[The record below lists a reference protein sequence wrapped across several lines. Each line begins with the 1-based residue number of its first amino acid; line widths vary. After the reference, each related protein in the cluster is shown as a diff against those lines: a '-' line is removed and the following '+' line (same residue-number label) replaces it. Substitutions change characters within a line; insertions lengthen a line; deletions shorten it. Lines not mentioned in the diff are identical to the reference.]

1 MFDKFSYYTKYIIL
15 KIKNLV
21 FTDYCVLFCFLAI
34 VFTNTSCTFDY
45 GDKESFGDDKPDL
58 IMENVEYV
66 RVRSANPLAK
76 LQAERVERYEK
87 KSMVKLQN
95 TTFEQYDE
103 QGKEINISG
112 KTGNATVE
120 IDTGNIFMDR
130 NVRIEV
136 KKEDIILETYR
147 LEWIDESKHLSTG
160 DNNEVF
166 VYRQNGTGFTG
177 IGLQS
182 DARKRSWEFIGR
194 VSGTYSYSDEDT
206 EK

>member
-1 MFDKFSYYTKYIIL
+1 M
-15 KIKNLV
+15 IKKKKSSC
-21 FTDYCVLFCFLAI
+21 FALFCLLAS

-45 GDKESFGDDKPDL
+45 GDKESSGNDHPDL

-87 KSMVKLQN
+87 QNLIKLQN

-112 KTGNATVE
+112 KTGNATIE
-120 IDTGNIFMDR
+120 IDTGNIFMDS

-147 LEWIDESKHLSTG
+147 LEWIDKSKYLSTG

-166 VYRQNGTGFTG
+166 VYRQNGTVFTG
-177 IGLQS
+177 VGLQS
-182 DARKRSWEFIGR
+182 DTRKRNWEFTGSVR
-194 VSGTYSYSDEDT
+194 GTYTYSDEDT